1 MNPKLRD
8 LLVTIFVL
16 VGVLLAVFGYFW
28 FTGRSFQKNTWVVSV
43 YFKDVAGLRA
53 GDRVDVFGVTKGKV
67 AELKLLDNGVLVK
80 LVLEKDV
87 KLTRDTRFAIRSLSY
102 LGSDRYLMVTPGTGA
117 AATDTTVFQGSTEV
131 LDLEAALLRLDEL
144 LRQINPEDLTEEM
157 RRTKDELISILD
169 RRLRALDSGFV
180 LTSRNMQQLSTI
192 LDSLSGMLEGESTA
206 RKILTS
212 PELYEELLTATRQ
225 LKNLIDD
232 IKSHPERYF
241 RLRLW

>member
-1 MNPKLRD
+1 MNPRLRD

-28 FTGRSFQKNTWVVSV
+28 FTGRSFQKNTRAVSV

-117 AATDTTVFQGSTEV
+117 AATDTTVFQGITEV
-131 LDLEAALLRLDEL
+131 LDLEAALVRLDEL
-144 LRQINPEDLTEEM
+144 LGQIDPEDLTEEM